1 MQLLREESS
10 KMGAT
15 SQDNAM
21 TVTRTRQNV
30 GGSEVFVDS
39 DTLQDDR
46 SGIPLASID
55 YDILNDV
62 DQLID
67 SWIDMLYY
75 IILCYGYVV
84 LVSLTFL

>member
-1 MQLLREESS
+1 M
-10 KMGAT
+10 
-15 SQDNAM
+15 
-21 TVTRTRQNV
+21 
-30 GGSEVFVDS
+30 FVDS

-46 SGIPLASID
+46 SGIPLASIK

>member
-1 MQLLREESS
+1 
-10 KMGAT
+10 MGAT

-46 SGIPLASID
+46 SGIPLASIKYD
-55 YDILNDV
+55 RDILNDV

>member
-1 MQLLREESS
+1 
-10 KMGAT
+10 MGAT